1 MLNSLIRKHPS
12 QMTDDEKLLY
22 KLGIKSKPSKD
33 EIQRLRISYAKRNLD
48 NAVLAHLEKIAI
60 SRGYGDGGKTPM
72 AAINSITS
80 YINDKNPIFASEAQ
94 VFKDYRSDIWT
105 LCAKINS
112 DVEKGLRPIPTEE
125 ELLAELPKINWS
137 T

>member
-1 MLNSLIRKHPS
+1 MLNIQIRKHPS
-12 QMTDDEKLLY
+12 QMTEDEKLLF
-22 KLGIKSKPSKD
+22 KLGIKNKLNKEQIQALRLKELKD
-33 EIQRLRISYAKRNLD
+33 NLD
-48 NAVLAHLEKIAI
+48 KAILNYLDKIAI
-60 SRGYGDGGKTPM
+60 SKGYGDGGKTPM

-94 VFKDYRSDIWT
+94 VFKDYRSDVWT

-125 ELLAELPKINWS
+125 ELLAELPKINWL

>member
-1 MLNSLIRKHPS
+1 MRVALNIKHPS

-22 KLGIKSKPSKD
+22 RLGIKTKLSKD
-33 EIQRLRISYAKRNLD
+33 EINKLRIEDTKKRLD
-48 NAVLAHLEKIAI
+48 SAVLSHLEKIAI
-60 SRGYGDGGKTPM
+60 SKGYGDGGKTPM

-80 YINDKNPIFASEAQ
+80 YINDKNPVFASEAQ
-94 VFKDYRSDIWT
+94 IFKDYRSDVWT

-112 DVEKGLRPIPTEE
+112 DVEKGLRSIPTEE
-125 ELLAELPKINWS
+125 ELIAELPEINWL

>member
-1 MLNSLIRKHPS
+1 MINNQIRKHPS
-12 QMTDDEKLLY
+12 QMTEDEKLLF
-22 KLGIKSKPSKD
+22 KLGIKNKLNKEQIQALRLKELKD
-33 EIQRLRISYAKRNLD
+33 NLD
-48 NAVLAHLEKIAI
+48 KAILNYLDKIAI
-60 SRGYGDGGKTPM
+60 SKGYGDGGKTPM

-94 VFKDYRSDIWT
+94 VFKDYRSDVWT

-125 ELLAELPKINWS
+125 ELLAELPKINWL

>member
-1 MLNSLIRKHPS
+1 MRVALNIKHPS

-22 KLGIKSKPSKD
+22 RLGIKTKLSKD
-33 EIQRLRISYAKRNLD
+33 EINKLRIEDTKKRLD
-48 NAVLAHLEKIAI
+48 SAVLSHLEKIAI
-60 SRGYGDGGKTPM
+60 SKGYGDGGKTPM
-72 AAINSITS
+72 SAINSITS
-80 YINDKNPIFASEAQ
+80 YINDKNPVFASEAQ
-94 VFKDYRSDIWT
+94 IFKDYRSDVWT

-125 ELLAELPKINWS
+125 ELLAELPKINWL